1 MVLMEERFGDMLKQL
16 PTQNEMPGMLEDIS
30 KTGIAS
36 GLTFTLFAPM
46 PEVPHDFYI
55 ELPIKIVVA
64 GNYQQFAVFLSRIG
78 QMSRIITLHDFS
90 LDEAKAEK
98 DTKASDGLIS
108 MQLTAKIY
116 RYRTR

>member
-1 MVLMEERFGDMLKQL
+1 
-16 PTQNEMPGMLEDIS
+16 MPGMLEDIS

-55 ELPIKIVVA
+55 ELPIKIVVS

-78 QMSRIITLHDFS
+78 QMNRIITLHDFA
-90 LDEAKAEK
+90 LDDVKSK
-98 DTKASDGLIS
+98 TNNTDGLLS